1 MRVNEV
7 RRPLRG
13 VLADWWADAWR
24 WSILAAGTVVAIYVV
39 LDRAASGALVTG
51 IALAALIVGVVL
63 TMSKP
68 LAIALMAMP
77 ALFVAQRAGLGGGDI
92 SASDV
97 ALAAAFGTAV
107 LLGHRPYSRELRAML
122 WFNLGYQFATLLTVI
137 VNPFMQNTVEWF
149 HAWLLISGALIVG
162 WALGR
167 AGYAKWAF
175 TAMLVTGC
183 ILAAG
188 TVVSGVL
195 QYAGGNF
202 GPVYP
207 QIPWAMHKN
216 FVGTAL
222 AFVALIAYV
231 HPPWAGLSTRW
242 TRPALWL
249 LLIAIAMSQSRQA
262 WIGLVIAAI
271 VVAARRGGQSK
282 VLLAL
287 AIPAVWLA
295 VSMVLEQLDS
305 QNRHNSTFQRLEW
318 FREVYAYWKHA
329 PIFGHG
335 LRFWYVDPTLPY
347 QPPQAELEVVA
358 SAGLVGLAA
367 FAIMWVGFTIV
378 LSRVDKVY
386 GTLALA
392 AVLSRLAQ
400 AQFDLFWA
408 GVQTSVPFVI
418 AGICLG
424 ALALKQS
431 TDAAGIADTGLAMP
445 PDAQGLSRPLPYD
458 RRVDRPVGRR

>member
-1 MRVNEV
+1 M
-7 RRPLRG
+7 L
-13 VLADWWADAWR
+13 
-24 WSILAAGTVVAIYVV
+24 
-39 LDRAASGALVTG
+39 LDRSGSGALITG
-51 IALAALIVGVVL
+51 IALAALIVGAVL

-77 ALFVAQRAGLGGGDI
+77 ALFVAQRASMGGADI
-92 SASDV
+92 SVSDV

-107 LLGHRPYSRELRAML
+107 LLGHRPYSRELRALL
-122 WFNLGYQFATLLTVI
+122 WFNFGYQFATLITVI
-137 VNPFMQNTVEWF
+137 VNPYLQNTVEWF
-149 HAWLLISGALIVG
+149 HAWLLISGALVVG
-162 WALGR
+162 WAIGR

-175 TAMLVTGC
+175 TAMLVAGC
-183 ILAAG
+183 LLAAG
-188 TVVSGVL
+188 TVIWGVM
-195 QYAGGNF
+195 QYARGDF

-207 QIPWAMHKN
+207 EIPWPMHKN

-249 LLIAIAMSQSRQA
+249 LVIAIVMSQSRQA

-271 VVAARRGGQSK
+271 VITARRGGQSK
-282 VLLAL
+282 LLILLAV
-287 AIPAVWLA
+287 PAVWLT
-295 VSMVLEQLDS
+295 VSMVLEQLES
-305 QNRHNSTFQRLEW
+305 QNRHNSMFQRLQW
-318 FREVYAYWKHA
+318 FREVYAYWKHE

-358 SAGLVGLAA
+358 SAGLFGLVA
-367 FAIMWVGFTIV
+367 FAIMWVGFIV
-378 LSRVDKVY
+378 VLWRVDKAY

-392 AVLSRLAQ
+392 AVLSRIVQ

-424 ALALKQS
+424 ALALRDS
-431 TDAAGIADTGLAMP
+431 TVASLSSDIGRVSP
-445 PDAQGLSRPLPYD
+445 VRPRGLSRPLPYD
-458 RRVDRPVGRR
+458 RAVDRPVGGG